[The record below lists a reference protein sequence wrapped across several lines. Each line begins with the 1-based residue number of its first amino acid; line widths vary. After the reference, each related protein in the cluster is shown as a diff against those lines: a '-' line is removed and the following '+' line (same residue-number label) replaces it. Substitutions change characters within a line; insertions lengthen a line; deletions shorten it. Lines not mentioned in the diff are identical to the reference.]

1 MPLGQRLR
9 LLRGDRSQREIAEA
23 LKVTRS
29 AYSMYEI
36 GERTPDDALLVRMAD
51 YFGVTTDYL
60 LGRTQDPTWPG
71 AGHGQG
77 HLARDREP
85 PFPVQVT
92 DEQLEAILRERG
104 LSQDDIELVRL
115 LEEKRRRTAAKTR
128 KEERR

>member
-1 MPLGQRLR
+1 MPLAQRLR
-9 LLRGDRSQREIAEA
+9 LLRGDRSQREVAEA

-36 GERTPDDALLVRMAD
+36 GERAPDEALLVRIAD

-71 AGHGQG
+71 ARQAT
-77 HLARDREP
+77 LARD
-85 PFPVQVT
+85 PVAAFHPKVT

-104 LSQDDIELVRL
+104 LNQDDIELVRL
-115 LEEKRRRTAAKTR
+115 LEEKRRSKG
-128 KEERR
+128 KERR

>member
-1 MPLGQRLR
+1 MPLAQRLR
-9 LLRGDRSQREIAEA
+9 LLRGDRSQREVAEA

-36 GERTPDDALLVRMAD
+36 GERAPDEVLLVRIAD

-71 AGHGQG
+71 AGRAT
-77 HLARDREP
+77 LARD
-85 PFPVQVT
+85 PVAAFHTKVT

-104 LSQDDIELVRL
+104 LNQDDIELVRL
-115 LEEKRRRTAAKTR
+115 LEEKRRSKG
-128 KEERR
+128 KERR